1 MHISLTGTTA
11 VICGSTQGI
20 GRAIAESFAASGAN
34 CILVARNKKSLD
46 EVIAALSVNEDQK
59 HHAVVAD
66 FSDIDQVKAA
76 INEILALGD
85 VHILVNNSG
94 GPKPG
99 PILEV
104 DPSDFVKAFEQ
115 HIICNQL
122 MAQAFLPAMK
132 RLQYGRIIN
141 IISTSVRIPL
151 ANLGASNTIRAA
163 VASWA
168 KTLSNEVGSF
178 NVTVNN
184 ILPGLTGTARLS
196 SLIDNMAQNSGVTK
210 EQVKENLKKEI
221 PMKRFGEPAELAAL
235 ATFLASPAA
244 SYITGTSIPV
254 DGGRTGTV

>member
-20 GRAIAESFAASGAN
+20 GKAIAEAFAAAGAN

-46 EVIAALSVNEDQK
+46 DVIGLLSVNEEQK

-66 FSDIDQVKAA
+66 FSETEQVKSA
-76 INEILALGD
+76 ISQILAIGD
-85 VHILVNNSG
+85 VHILVNNTG

-99 PILEV
+99 PIIDV
-104 DPSDFVKAFEQ
+104 DPNDFVKAFEQ
-115 HIICNQL
+115 HIVCNQL
-122 MAQAFLPAMK
+122 LTQAFLPAMK
-132 RLQYGRIIN
+132 KLQYGRIIN

-184 ILPGLTGTARLS
+184 ILPGLTETTRLS
-196 SLIDNMAQNSGVTK
+196 SLIDNMVEKTGLAK

-221 PMKRFGEPAELAAL
+221 PMRRFGEPAELAAL